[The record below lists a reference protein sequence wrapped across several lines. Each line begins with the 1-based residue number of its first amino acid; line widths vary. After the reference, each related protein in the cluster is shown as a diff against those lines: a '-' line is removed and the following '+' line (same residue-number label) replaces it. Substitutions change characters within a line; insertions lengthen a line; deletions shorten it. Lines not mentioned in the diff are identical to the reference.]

1 MDRIMKED
9 RIVIQTKTIRL
20 LALMLGAG
28 LMTLGGCIAHVHHG
42 PVDPHAHKPIRTI
55 QGCKARVHLGTRQ
68 RKCMRCVG
76 QKGPHQYVKT
86 ARLNQRCQALRRPP
100 PPPPRPMPALV
111 KTARGCNQTLANPGM
126 RARCRSCVTRPAR
139 HNFVPKA
146 APGHRCRRVAMA
158 PPPPRSMPA
167 LVKTARGCNQTL
179 ANPGMKARC
188 RSCVTRPA
196 RHNFVP
202 NAAPGHRCRRVAIAP
217 PPPPPKSMAR
227 VIHRRTG
234 CNAKLANPKNRAR
247 CNACVTRPQ
256 PHRFLPD
263 AAPGQ
268 RCRRRAVAPPPPPP
282 PPKPIVRVIHR
293 RAGCNAKLANPK
305 NRARCNACVTRP
317 QPHKFLPDAAPGQ
330 RCRRK

>member
-28 LMTLGGCIAHVHHG
+28 LMTLGGCIAHVHRG

-86 ARLNQRCQALRRPP
+86 ARLNQRCQALR
-100 PPPPRPMPALV
+100 PPPPRP
-111 KTARGCNQTLANPGM
+111 
-126 RARCRSCVTRPAR
+126 RP
-139 HNFVPKA
+139 
-146 APGHRCRRVAMA
+146 
-158 PPPPRSMPA
+158 MPA

-202 NAAPGHRCRRVAIAP
+202 NAAPGHRCRRVAMAP
-217 PPPPPKSMAR
+217 PPKPMVR
-227 VIHRRTG
+227 VIHRRAG

-268 RCRRRAVAPPPPPP
+268 RCRR
-282 PPKPIVRVIHR
+282 K
-293 RAGCNAKLANPK
+293 
-305 NRARCNACVTRP
+305 
-317 QPHKFLPDAAPGQ
+317 
-330 RCRRK
+330 